1 MSSCHQARVD
11 DIAAGLAALGFD
23 PYVQDHRGHA
33 CLETEVPDS
42 TTAESW
48 GALLA
53 LLETADQFGLVN
65 SASRGLIVWAA
76 VRKDAPATDDAI
88 AVAGQ
93 CRQLY
98 GS

>member
-1 MSSCHQARVD
+1 MSSCDQARAD
-11 DIAAGLAALGFD
+11 GITAGLLALGLD
-23 PYVQDHRGHA
+23 PQMKDHGNHA
-33 CLETEVPDS
+33 CIETEVPDS

-48 GALLA
+48 GVLLA
-53 LLETADQFGLVN
+53 LLETADQFGLVS
-65 SASRGLIVWAA
+65 SASRGLIAWAA
-76 VRKDAPATDDAI
+76 VRMDAPATDDAV

>member
-11 DIAAGLAALGFD
+11 DIAAGLSALGLD
-23 PYVQDHRGHA
+23 LQVQDHGSHV

-42 TTAESW
+42 TSAESW

-53 LLETADQFGLVN
+53 LLESAHQFGLAKGV
-65 SASRGLIVWAA
+65 SRGQIAWAA
-76 VRKDAPATDDAI
+76 VRKDAPATDDAF

>member
-11 DIAAGLAALGFD
+11 DIAAGLSALGLD
-23 PYVQDHRGHA
+23 AHVHDHGSHV

-53 LLETADQFGLVN
+53 LLETADQFGLVK

-76 VRKDAPATDDAI
+76 VRMDAPATDDAF